1 MASFLELSFNLGA
14 LDAQRAEDAGI
25 GCGAGAVTFV
35 DAHED
40 PPREPRKS
48 GPTRAATSSR
58 PGTTS
63 IVVGAA
69 VLEPAPGEFRLWPAT
84 RVRCLFAADQ
94 SPQTLTHAL
103 AAALGIDA
111 ALIEAR
117 EIPDRAWEREWLKD
131 FHALRFG
138 ARLWVCPR
146 HERVEAAGAIVVYLD
161 PGLAFGTGTHPST
174 ALCLEWLDAHLQASP
189 APAEHFVEESA
200 QGLDAHLQASPAPAE
215 HFVEESAQGL
225 DAHLQG
231 PSAPAEHF
239 VEESAQGLDT
249 HIHTSPAPAE
259 HSVEGSAQRLDAHL
273 HVVPGPRVIDYG
285 CGSGILGIAAA
296 KLGATEVHAFD
307 IDPQALIATRD
318 NALANDVGAQFT
330 VHVSPGTLPGNADLL
345 VANILSGTLCAL
357 SSQFAALVR
366 PHGQIVLGGLM
377 EHETADVTDAYAACF
392 DVARVA
398 DCDGWVCLA
407 GRRR

>member
-35 DAHED
+35 DAHDD

-174 ALCLEWLDAHLQASP
+174 ALCLEWLDAHLQEPP
-189 APAEHFVEESA
+189 A
-200 QGLDAHLQASPAPAE
+200 L
-215 HFVEESAQGL
+215 
-225 DAHLQG
+225 
-231 PSAPAEHF
+231 
-239 VEESAQGLDT
+239 
-249 HIHTSPAPAE
+249 AE
-259 HSVEGSAQRLDAHL
+259 HSVERLAQGLDAHL

-357 SSQFAALVR
+357 CSQFAALVR

>member
-1 MASFLELSFNLGA
+1 VASFLELSFDLGP
-14 LDAQRAEDAGI
+14 LDAQRAEEAGI

-35 DAHED
+35 DAHDD
-40 PPREPRKS
+40 PL
-48 GPTRAATSSR
+48 SR
-58 PGTTS
+58 G
-63 IVVGAA
+63 GA
-69 VLEPAPGEFRLWPAT
+69 VLEPAAGEFRLWPAT
-84 RVRCLFAADQ
+84 RVKCLFAADQ
-94 SPQTLTHAL
+94 APQGLTHVL

-146 HERVEAAGAIVVYLD
+146 HERVEAPGAIVVHLD

-174 ALCLEWLDAHLQASP
+174 ALCLAWLDAHLL
-189 APAEHFVEESA
+189 ESA
-200 QGLDAHLQASPAPAE
+200 
-215 HFVEESAQGL
+215 
-225 DAHLQG
+225 
-231 PSAPAEHF
+231 
-239 VEESAQGLDT
+239 T
-249 HIHTSPAPAE
+249 PAE
-259 HSVEGSAQRLDAHL
+259 HSVERRAHGLDAHL
-273 HVVPGPRVIDYG
+273 LESAAPGARVIDYG

-296 KLGATEVHAFD
+296 KLGAAEVHAFD

-318 NALANDVGAQFT
+318 NALANDVGGQFR
-330 VHVSPGTLPGNADLL
+330 VHESPGTLPDDADLL

-357 SSQFAALVR
+357 SSRFAALVR
-366 PHGQIVLGGLM
+366 PRGQIVLGGLM
-377 EHETADVTDAYAACF
+377 EHEAADVTDAYAACF

-398 DCDGWVCLA
+398 ECDGWVCLA

>member
-1 MASFLELSFNLGA
+1 MASFLELSFDLGS

-35 DAHED
+35 DAHDD

-146 HERVEAAGAIVVYLD
+146 HERVEA
-161 PGLAFGTGTHPST
+161 
-174 ALCLEWLDAHLQASP
+174 
-189 APAEHFVEESA
+189 
-200 QGLDAHLQASPAPAE
+200 
-215 HFVEESAQGL
+215 
-225 DAHLQG
+225 
-231 PSAPAEHF
+231 
-239 VEESAQGLDT
+239 
-249 HIHTSPAPAE
+249 
-259 HSVEGSAQRLDAHL
+259 
-273 HVVPGPRVIDYG
+273 
-285 CGSGILGIAAA
+285 
-296 KLGATEVHAFD
+296 
-307 IDPQALIATRD
+307 
-318 NALANDVGAQFT
+318 
-330 VHVSPGTLPGNADLL
+330 
-345 VANILSGTLCAL
+345 
-357 SSQFAALVR
+357 
-366 PHGQIVLGGLM
+366 
-377 EHETADVTDAYAACF
+377 
-392 DVARVA
+392 
-398 DCDGWVCLA
+398 
-407 GRRR
+407 

>member
-1 MASFLELSFNLGA
+1 MASFLELSFDLGS

-35 DAHED
+35 DAHDD
-40 PPREPRKS
+40 PPREPTKYS
-48 GPTRAATSSR
+48 PARAASSSR
-58 PGTTS
+58 PGNAS
-63 IVVGAA
+63 IFVGGA

-84 RVRCLFAADQ
+84 RVKCLFAADQ
-94 SPQTLTHAL
+94 SPRTLTHAL
-103 AAALGIDA
+103 AAALGIDV

-146 HERVEAAGAIVVYLD
+146 HERVKAPGAIVVYLD

-189 APAEHFVEESA
+189 APAEHFVERSA
-200 QGLDAHLQASPAPAE
+200 QGLDAHPHEPPAP
-215 HFVEESAQGL
+215 QL
-225 DAHLQG
+225 
-231 PSAPAEHF
+231 
-239 VEESAQGLDT
+239 
-249 HIHTSPAPAE
+249 
-259 HSVEGSAQRLDAHL
+259 
-273 HVVPGPRVIDYG
+273 VPGPRVIDYG

-296 KLGATEVHAFD
+296 KLGAAEVHAFD
-307 IDPQALIATRD
+307 IDPQALLATRD

-330 VHVSPGTLPGNADLL
+330 VHVSPATLPGNADLL
-345 VANILSGTLCAL
+345 VANILSGTLCSL